1 MADFFVHPAT
11 VKDVPAIYN
20 LIRKLAE
27 YERAPEEVTL
37 SLAQFTEDGFGE
49 NPVWQALVAVAG
61 GEVVG
66 FALWYLRYS
75 TWKGKRLY
83 LEDLY
88 VEEAWRRMG
97 VAKALMD
104 ALKTEARENGCSG
117 MVWQVLGWNEPA
129 KAFYQKYSSEVRF
142 DDGWENVSL
151 ALDDVRRNKAV

>member
-1 MADFFVHPAT
+1 MKDFFVHAAT

-27 YERAPEEVTL
+27 YERAPYEVTL

-49 NPVWQALVAVAG
+49 NPAWRALVAVSG
-61 GEVVG
+61 GEVIG

-88 VEEAWRRMG
+88 VEEAWRRAG

-104 ALKTEARENGCSG
+104 SLQTEGRKAGCSG
-117 MVWQVLGWNEPA
+117 MVWQVLSWNEPA
-129 KAFYQKYSSEVRF
+129 KTFYRKYSPEVRF
-142 DDGWENVSL
+142 DDGWENVAMSL
-151 ALDDVRRNKAV
+151 S